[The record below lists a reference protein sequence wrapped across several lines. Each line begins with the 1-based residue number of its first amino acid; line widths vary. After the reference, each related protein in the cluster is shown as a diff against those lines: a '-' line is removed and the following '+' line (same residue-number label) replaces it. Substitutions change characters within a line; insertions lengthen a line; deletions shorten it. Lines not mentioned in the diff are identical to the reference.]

1 MARYPLPKRVKANIK
16 ERARKQ
22 AQRQTRR
29 LARQT
34 ERQVAKIQRQTDRR
48 VRVTR
53 NTYAREQQRLGSI
66 SLAGLRGRY
75 RREAAQEIAATQ
87 RGLEHVLPRVT
98 RSIRVQGR
106 RKVAEARSALRD
118 ERQAA
123 YQSALESL
131 RSQARERLRERAE
144 ERAEERRKRLR
155 DAIELAASRYR
166 KVVEANIK
174 AQQDGADEEDVPPI
188 PVTMQQW
195 RQFAEAIEDEYP
207 LMPPALVAQAVAHVA
222 ASRSVNRALGRG
234 PLPVGPSVLAPSP
247 RNRRRMRNYL
257 TDHYFRGIIP

>member
-34 ERQVAKIQRQTDRR
+34 ERRVAKIQRQTDRR

-87 RGLEHVLPRVT
+87 RGLEHLLPRVT

-166 KVVEANIK
+166 KVVEA
-174 AQQDGADEEDVPPI
+174 DDPEVPI

-207 LMPPALVAQAVAHVA
+207 LMPPALIAQAVAHVA

-257 TDHYFRGIIP
+257 TDHYFRGILP